1 MPVENVESVGNDAQP
16 HSIFWL
22 SQSRPVLPV
31 DRQPGALARA
41 ILSEIEESA
50 ARFAAVGEEASINLR
65 CLKEM
70 QEEREILATLLGHG
84 EVSAV
89 VEAVERSEIHE
100 TSIPCVWWVTHR
112 NADGETIR
120 ESIEITGVPEVI
132 VGDRK
137 AISYGLETL
146 RIAWPFR
153 MHRLPAATANAGEK

>member
-1 MPVENVESVGNDAQP
+1 MPIENVESAGNDVQP

-31 DRQPGALARA
+31 DKQPGALARA

-50 ARFAAVGEEASINLR
+50 SRFAAVGEEASINLR

-84 EVSAV
+84 EVSATV
-89 VEAVERSEIHE
+89 DAVERSEIHE
-100 TSIPCVWWVTHR
+100 TSIPCVWWVSHW
-112 NADGETIR
+112 NAEGDKVR
-120 ESIEITGVPEVI
+120 ESIEITRVPEVI

-137 AISYGLETL
+137 AI
-146 RIAWPFR
+146 
-153 MHRLPAATANAGEK
+153 